1 MTTFRLAVI
10 TLAIFIVSTAWA
22 APKVEQGNEP
32 VKGMKTLIQG
42 GYSKCG
48 FCTVME
54 PTIEYLD
61 KQFKDKLAVRYVD
74 VLKDVAFR
82 QKYGIDSAPV
92 QLLFD
97 DKGKLVMTHVG
108 FCTKDELLEMLKEH
122 GIQ

>member
-42 GYSKCG
+42 GYAKCG

-54 PTIEYLD
+54 STIEYLD